1 MRIATLFAAAAC
13 SSLVPVA
20 FAQEDATGSFIGVYS
35 DFIWRGISLT
45 DNEMGVQGGVH
56 FRDKSGVYLGAL
68 LANVD
73 AAVAPVPGDANARLD
88 LYTGASGYTSMGL
101 GLDAGV
107 RLYQYDDTDLAF
119 PELYLGFML
128 AEWGLKFSYDW
139 DNDNLYSEINAAY
152 DLGSQVTFDL
162 HGGLWVGD
170 TVDDYSDYAAGLS
183 TESGGWRF
191 GVRATATDIKP
202 RNERTDTSG
211 VVWIRRDFR

>member
-1 MRIATLFAAAAC
+1 MRIAKAFVAATCAAV
-13 SSLVPVA
+13 SLPA
-20 FAQEDATGSFIGVYS
+20 FSQQTETGPHIGVYS

-45 DNEMGVQGGVH
+45 DNEIGLQAGVH
-56 FRDKSGVYLGAL
+56 FQDKSGVYLGAL

-73 AAVAPVPGDANARLD
+73 TAVVPLPGDANARLD
-88 LYTGASGYTSMGL
+88 LYTGASGYTSYGL

-107 RLYQYDDTDLAF
+107 RLYQYDETDLAF
-119 PELYLGFML
+119 PEVYLGLML

-139 DNDNLYSEINAAY
+139 ENDNVYSELNALY
-152 DLGSQVTFDL
+152 DLGSDIAFDL

-170 TVDDYSDYAAGLS
+170 TVDDYSDYALGLS
-183 TESGGWRF
+183 TESAGWRF
-191 GVRATATDIKP
+191 GVRATTTDIKP

>member
-1 MRIATLFAAAAC
+1 MRIAKALAVAAC
-13 SSLVPVA
+13 AALSNPALS
-20 FAQEDATGSFIGVYS
+20 QQDETGPHIGIYS

-45 DNEMGVQGGVH
+45 DNEIGLQGGVH
-56 FRDKSGVYLGAL
+56 FQDKSGVYLGAL

-73 AAVAPVPGDANARLD
+73 AAVVPVPGEANARLD
-88 LYTGASGYTSMGL
+88 LYTGASGYTSVGL

-107 RLYQYDDTDLAF
+107 RLYQYDETDLAF
-119 PELYLGFML
+119 PEVYLGLML
-128 AEWGLKFSYDW
+128 AEWELKFSYDW
-139 DNDNLYSEINAAY
+139 ENDNAYSELNALY
-152 DLGSQVTFDL
+152 DLGSNILFDL

-170 TVDDYSDYAAGLS
+170 TVDDYSDYAVGLS

-191 GVRATATDIKP
+191 GVRATTTDIKP